1 MPQHT
6 RGWVGVESPETLNGA
21 EPRSIEGRAVTLA
34 ALIRK
39 RTPGKL
45 ATAIPAIPATQPTVK
60 PASVARIATVAVAS
74 PADAKTAT
82 DTATGTPITFR

>member
-1 MPQHT
+1 M
-6 RGWVGVESPETLNGA
+6 
-21 EPRSIEGRAVTLA
+21 TLA
-34 ALIRK
+34 TLIQK
-39 RTPGKL
+39 NGLVKV